1 MILTLKLILTA
12 LFWGGTFIAA
22 RRVVADLGP
31 FSAAFLRFC
40 IANAALL
47 AIGLRRFG
55 KSLFRVPKTQVIP
68 LLSLGLTGI
77 FLYNVFFFAGLKHVE
92 AGRASAIVAS
102 NPVFIAL
109 LASCFG
115 WERLTARKTAGI
127 LMSVSGA
134 LCVISRGN
142 PASILAGGLGRGEG
156 FILGCV
162 FSWAAYSLIGKSVLA
177 HVPPLKAVF
186 WSTMIGDVLL
196 MGPAWHEGLPSRLSS
211 MTPGAWIG
219 LFYLGLLGT
228 VLGFV
233 WYYQGV
239 ARLGAIRAS
248 QFING
253 VPVSAVAL
261 GVLILREPVT
271 VSLIAGTALVIC
283 GVTLTRYPEN
293 GRGKTV
299 GSADAS

>member
-1 MILTLKLILTA
+1 LTLKLILTA
-12 LFWGGTFIAA
+12 VFWGGTFIAA
-22 RRVVADLGP
+22 RRVVADMGP
-31 FSAAFLRFC
+31 FSAAFLRFF

-47 AIGLRRFG
+47 VIGLHRFG
-55 KSLFRVPKTQVIP
+55 KSLFRVPRHQVVP
-68 LLSLGLTGI
+68 LLCLGLTGI
-77 FLYNVFFFAGLKHVE
+77 FLYNVCFFGGLKRIE

-127 LMSVSGA
+127 LLSVFGA
-134 LCVISRGN
+134 LFVISRGN
-142 PASILAGGLGRGEG
+142 PASILKGGLGAGEG

-162 FSWAAYSLIGKSVLA
+162 FSWVAYSLIGKSVLE

-186 WSTMIGDVLL
+186 WSTVIGDVLL
-196 MGPAWHEGLPSRLSS
+196 IFPAWREGLPSRLSS
-211 MTPGAWIG
+211 VTPGAWLG
-219 LFYLGLLGT
+219 LLYLGLLGT

-253 VPVSAVAL
+253 VPISAVAL
-261 GVLILREPVT
+261 GVLILHEPVT
-271 VSLIAGTALVIC
+271 ASLIAGTAFVIG
-283 GVTLTRYPEN
+283 GVTLTRS
-293 GRGKTV
+293 G
-299 GSADAS
+299 